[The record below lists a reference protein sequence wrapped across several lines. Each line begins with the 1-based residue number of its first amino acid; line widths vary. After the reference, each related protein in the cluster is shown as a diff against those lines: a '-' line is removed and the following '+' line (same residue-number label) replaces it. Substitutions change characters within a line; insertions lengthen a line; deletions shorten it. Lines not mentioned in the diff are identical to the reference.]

1 MKKVLI
7 FAGGTGSIALQ
18 TGLHKLYENSLQV
31 DVVISA
37 YDNGKSTGEC
47 RRVFGGKILGPSD
60 LRKNQ
65 LTQFKLQNNLDEA
78 SENQTAQ
85 KLLLELFDERFS
97 KASWQ
102 DSYEY
107 AIARTKDT
115 FAKIRELGADSDL
128 CSTKEKILLSLIENF
143 FFETHLGLSMKVRKS
158 VLTADLNDFSI
169 SNMYYSSAAALNG
182 NSLSKAGLLM
192 SEILGIKNH
201 VHLISDINLYLY
213 AEAKSGCVISDEGV
227 IVTYDNP
234 ADPIAK
240 VALLDEK
247 GNKYVPSV
255 DEDIWVDVK
264 TSTLV
269 READI
274 IIFSSGTQWSSL
286 IPTYM
291 HKGFYQLIKESKA
304 AKYLIMNNREDRDM
318 KGISAS
324 GMMNILQDY
333 LPLEDIKIV
342 LNSNADESMS
352 SIEGKWQKNTIRKE
366 LGEKGS
372 KIHDPI
378 KLAQCILKDYYQPY
392 LNKSYYYFDFD
403 DTIWSSSK
411 DSFMRKVSMENIG
424 LLYKVFA
431 GKMLVI
437 SGNSAKHFLD
447 LEKYFKEPLAKGFV
461 PCHTPFSIYCNG
473 GNCKYEVVDGSISYK
488 TNLLNNF
495 DLNGDYYVMTNMM
508 LDALNKNGWNLNVSN
523 FENRGNCILSIK
535 PLEKREN
542 AKKIIDDLI
551 LNNIPL
557 QNGKAKYTAYI
568 NGNTTIDV
576 MNTDY
581 NKGVITDIVTK
592 QLALAPADIVYVGDK
607 TDIGNDQCIT
617 TRGYTVLA
625 VNDVVDFNVFV
636 KTCLN

>member
-18 TGLHKLYENSLQV
+18 TGLYQLYGNSLKV

-47 RRVFGGKILGPSD
+47 RKIFGGKILGPSD

-65 LTQFKLQNNLDEA
+65 MTQFKLVNNIKAE
-78 SENQTAQ
+78 SEVTDK
-85 KLLLELFDERFS
+85 KLLLDLFEERFS
-97 KASWQ
+97 KTSWQ
-102 DSYEY
+102 DSYHY
-107 AIARTKDT
+107 AVERTKDT
-115 FAKIRELGADSDL
+115 FLKIRELKDNDNL
-128 CSTKEKILLSLIENF
+128 CDVKEKILLSLIDNF
-143 FFETHLGLSMKVRKS
+143 FFEEYLGLSKKVRKS
-158 VLTADLNDFSI
+158 ILTADLNDFSI

-182 NSLSKAGLLM
+182 NSLSKAGILM
-192 SEILGIKNH
+192 SEILGIENH

-213 AEAKSGCVISDEGV
+213 AESKSGRVISDEGV

-234 ADPIAK
+234 SDPISK
-240 VALLDEK
+240 VVLLDEK
-247 GNKYVPSV
+247 GNQYVPSV
-255 DEDIWVDVK
+255 DEDIRVDIK
-264 TSTLV
+264 TSRLI

-304 AKYLIMNNREDRDM
+304 AKYLVMNNKEDRDM
-318 KGISAS
+318 KGITAS
-324 GMMNILQDY
+324 DMLNILQEY
-333 LPLEDIKIV
+333 LPLDDIKVVI
-342 LNSNADESMS
+342 NANADKGMS
-352 SIEGKWQKNTIRKE
+352 SLDSKWKNSAIIKD
-366 LGEKGS
+366 LGEPGS
-372 KIHDPI
+372 KTHDPI
-378 KLAQCILKDYYQPY
+378 KLALCILKDYYQPY
-392 LNKSYYYFDFD
+392 LNKHYYYFDFD

-411 DSFMRKVSMENIG
+411 DSFMRNISIENIG
-424 LLYKVFA
+424 LLYQAFA
-431 GKMLVI
+431 GKMLII

-447 LEKYFKEPLAKGFV
+447 LEKYFKEPLTRGFV
-461 PCHTPFSIYCNG
+461 KSHEPFSIFCNG
-473 GNCKYEVVDGSISYK
+473 GNCEYVVENGNICYK
-488 TNLLNNF
+488 KNLLNVY

-508 LDALNKNGWNLNVSN
+508 LDSLNKNGWNLNVSN

-535 PLEKREN
+535 PLDKREE
-542 AKKIIDDLI
+542 AKKIIDALI
-551 LNNIPL
+551 FENIEL

-576 MNTDY
+576 MNSDY
-581 NKGVITDIVTK
+581 NKGVITEIVTK
-592 QLALAPADIVYVGDK
+592 QLSIAPSDIVYVGDK

-617 TRGYTVLA
+617 TLGYTVLA